1 LAIITDLHYLPSISY
16 FFPWL
21 DSPAVIIE
29 AQAHFVKQTS
39 LSRCYIRAAQQVERL
54 TVPVSRSGT
63 KQSVSIIPISYRERW
78 PDIHWRSIASA
89 YGKAPY
95 FAFYADAFHGAIY
108 RRHETLFALNSELLT
123 ICLQYLNLPSQFA
136 ISNTYQKAYPA
147 DFLDFRRLEHLP
159 SGLPTGTPPYY
170 QLFGSEFVNNI
181 SVIDLLFCEGPNAIV
196 YLRQLQQ
203 YLNTGSISHAL

>member
-136 ISNTYQKAYPA
+136 ISNTIKRPIPPIFWILGGSNISQVG
-147 DFLDFRRLEHLP
+147 FRRAHHPIINCLAVNLSTTFP
-159 SGLPTGTPPYY
+159 LSTCYSVKAQT
-170 QLFGSEFVNNI
+170 QSFICANSNNI
-181 SVIDLLFCEGPNAIV
+181 
-196 YLRQLQQ
+196 
-203 YLNTGSISHAL
+203 

>member
-1 LAIITDLHYLPSISY
+1 MAIITDLHYLPSISY
-16 FFPWL
+16 FCPWL
-21 DSPAVIIE
+21 ASPVVIIE

-39 LSRCYIRAAQQVERL
+39 LSRCYFRGAQRVERL
-54 TVPVSRSGT
+54 TVPVRQSDT
-63 KQSVSIIPISYRERW
+63 KQSVSVIPISYCERW
-78 PDIHWRSIASA
+78 PDIHWRGIASA

-136 ISNTYQKAYPA
+136 ISNAYQKCYPA
-147 DFLDFRRLEHLP
+147 DFLDFRQLEHLP
-159 SGLPTGTPPYY
+159 NGLAAGTPSYY
-170 QLFGSEFVNNI
+170 QLFGSEFANNL

-203 YLNTGSISHAL
+203 YLNTGSISYAL